1 MVGGSESEDS
11 DESASS
17 DDERAARLGCTK
29 RTRSA
34 RARRFLCLALGQQAA
49 VKGAAAISA
58 TIAKPCEVCF
68 KMDNVGFGSVVA
80 ERFRV
85 WPTTRLSL
93 QGLQITFSF

>member
-34 RARRFLCLALGQQAA
+34 RARRYTVCLALGQQAA
-49 VKGAAAISA
+49 VK
-58 TIAKPCEVCF
+58 KV
-68 KMDNVGFGSVVA
+68 
-80 ERFRV
+80 RQRYRQRV
-85 WPTTRLSL
+85 QSRMRYVSKWTMLVLDR
-93 QGLQITFSF
+93 